1 MKQKLMPFSAL
12 LIISISIIFLLPWT
26 ISANENTDKDI
37 VNTDN
42 TVEDASNT
50 VEDASDIVED
60 ASDTVEDASDTVE
73 DASNTVEDT
82 SNTVEDTSN
91 TVENTDNTVED
102 TSNTV
107 ENTDN
112 INGSI
117 LLPLNANISVEIN
130 YNESGPFK
138 MGDVVNIT
146 ATFDKPVV
154 SAYLTVSDDV
164 SSPINMVNVNDTTW
178 YCEYEVPE
186 GVNGA
191 VNVTVLADDSKGNKV
206 GKTDIDAFVI
216 DGISPDFTEN
226 VVDDISPDFTENVV
240 DDISPDFTENVVDD
254 TSPDFTENEP
264 SEFVSTNLVLFN
276 FSASDDLDDDITYT
290 LYING
295 SENSTGVIA
304 KDECKEV
311 EVNLDDGYYTWEVK
325 LEDKTGNI
333 GSSDVHKLYVDTKAP
348 EVALVSPEDSLVNT
362 EGFVNFSFISDDDF
376 TAQHKD
382 LNLRY
387 RVDIA
392 AEDADED
399 TDEDTDENADGLWSG
414 TMRPGEYIQI
424 PVDSL
429 SEGAYEWSVYIEDE
443 AGNNITSDSRSFY
456 VNKEGLKVSLTSPNK
471 GGAPAN
477 KTFNFCVSGGTG
489 LPFEYKLL
497 INGEEVENST
507 CEESEDGTLTVGGDL
522 FNNYSVNAAVAD
534 GEDLMWT
541 VNITDCA
548 GNTYE
553 PQPYH
558 FSLNTLAPAR
568 VANLSVKDAPGVTN
582 WSYTY
587 DQPRL
592 YVSWNANT
600 EKDLAPT
607 PYEAFISDFEPQSIE
622 DMKKVKSTSDTSL
635 YIEEYG
641 GNPLIYGE
649 DYWVAVIS
657 RDNAGNYNKCF
668 VAIFGPVQTFEDMNV
683 TLDQGWNLKSVPKR
697 LLASNAS
704 PESVFGKGSTVLYW
718 NGKCWKSPET
728 IEPCKGYW
736 IYSPEAFENNIKFK
750 PMSFNNTTPDVP
762 ASLNLVPGWQIIGS
776 TSTQPASWS
785 TTLASLKDPI
795 IDYKFSNLVTYSHHE
810 GWSGTIP
817 DLGLAN
823 MLVGGGSATSGGVLI
838 NYSGS
843 GPAGTLQYKG
853 MMVPGQGYWVHMNKE
868 GTYDSIESVYD
879 CQNSSES
886 DGTVDNGTTDVGT
899 DDDVSTDNGTSDVGI
914 SDVGTSNIGVSDDG
928 TSDVGVSD
936 DGNSD
941 VGTTDVGITDV
952 GVSDDG
958 TSDVGT
964 TDIET

>member
-26 ISANENTDKDI
+26 ISANENTDKAI

-50 VEDASDIVED
+50 VEDASNNVE
-60 ASDTVEDASDTVE
+60 
-73 DASNTVEDT
+73 NT
-82 SNTVEDTSN
+82 SNN
-91 TVENTDNTVED
+91 VENTDNT
-102 TSNTV
+102 
-107 ENTDN
+107 
-112 INGSI
+112 NGSI

-146 ATFDKPVV
+146 AAFDKPVV

-164 SSPINMVNVNDTTW
+164 SSPLDMVNVNDTTW

-191 VNVTVLADDSKGNKV
+191 VNVTVLADDSEGNKV
-206 GKTDIDAFVI
+206 GKTDIDAFV
-216 DGISPDFTEN
+216 F
-226 VVDDISPDFTENVV
+226 DDISPELTE
-240 DDISPDFTENVVDD
+240 TVVDD
-254 TSPDFTENEP
+254 TSPELTENEP

-304 KDECKEV
+304 KDECKKV

-325 LEDKTGNI
+325 LKDKAGNI
-333 GSSDVHKLYVDTKAP
+333 GSNDVHKLYVDTKAP
-348 EVALVSPEDSLVNT
+348 EVALVSPEDGLVNT
-362 EGFVNFSFISDDDF
+362 EGPVNFSFISDDF
-376 TAQHKD
+376 TAQYKD
-382 LNLRY
+382 LNLTY
-387 RVDIA
+387 RVDIGD
-392 AEDADED
+392 EDAD
-399 TDEDTDENADGLWSG
+399 GLRSG

-429 SEGAYEWSVYIEDE
+429 SEGAYGWSVYIEDE
-443 AGNNITSDSRSFY
+443 AGNNITSASRNFY
-456 VNKEGLKVSLTSPNK
+456 VNKEGLKVSLASPNN
-471 GGAPAN
+471 GDAPAN
-477 KTFNFCVSGGTG
+477 KTFNFRVSGGTG
-489 LPFEYKLL
+489 LPFDYKLL
-497 INGEEVENST
+497 INGEEVKSN
-507 CEESEDGTLTVGGDL
+507 CEESENNTLTVGED
-522 FNNYSVNAAVAD
+522 FANTYSVNAAVAD
-534 GEDLMWT
+534 GKDLMWT

-558 FSLNTLAPAR
+558 FSLNTVAPAR
-568 VANLSVKDAPGVTN
+568 VANLSVKDAPGETN

-641 GNPLIYGE
+641 GKPLIYGK

-657 RDNAGNYNKCF
+657 RDNARNYNKCF
-668 VAIFGPVQTFEDMNV
+668 VAICGPVQTFEDMNV

-697 LLASNAS
+697 LLESNAS

-728 IEPCKGYW
+728 IESYKGYW

-750 PMSFNNTTPDVP
+750 PISFNNTTPDVS
-762 ASLNLVPGWQIIGS
+762 ASLSLAPGWQIIGS

-817 DLGLAN
+817 ELGLTN
-823 MLVGGGSATSGGVLI
+823 MLIGGGSATSSGVLI

-853 MMVPGQGYWVHMNKE
+853 MMVPGQGYWVHMKKE
-868 GTYDSIESVYD
+868 GTYDSIESVYN

-899 DDDVSTDNGTSDVGI
+899 DDVSTDNGTSDV
-914 SDVGTSNIGVSDDG
+914 GVSDDG
-928 TSDVGVSD
+928 TSDVGVSDDGTSDVGVSDDGNCDVGVSEDGNSDVGVID

-958 TSDVGT
+958 ASDVGT

>member
-26 ISANENTDKDI
+26 ISANENTDKAI

-50 VEDASDIVED
+50 VEDASNTVEGASNTVED

-73 DASNTVEDT
+73 DTSNIVEDTSNTVEDT

-91 TVENTDNTVED
+91 TVENTDNTVE
-102 TSNTV
+102 
-107 ENTDN
+107 NTDN

-117 LLPLNANISVEIN
+117 LLPLNANISVEVN

-164 SSPINMVNVNDTTW
+164 SSSINMVNVNDTTW

-186 GVNGA
+186 GVNSA

-216 DGISPDFTEN
+216 DSISPDFTKN
-226 VVDDISPDFTENVV
+226 VIDDP
-240 DDISPDFTENVVDD
+240 
-254 TSPDFTENEP
+254 SPDFTENEP

-348 EVALVSPEDSLVNT
+348 EVALVYPEDGLVNT
-362 EGFVNFSFISDDDF
+362 EGSVNISFISDDDF

-382 LNLRY
+382 LNLSY
-387 RVDIA
+387 QVDIA

-399 TDEDTDENADGLWSG
+399 ADENADGLWSG
-414 TMRPGEYIQI
+414 TMRAGEYIQI

-429 SEGAYEWSVYIEDE
+429 SEGAYGWSVYIEDE

-456 VNKEGLKVSLTSPNK
+456 VNIEGLKVSLTSPNK
-471 GGAPAN
+471 GDAPAN
-477 KTFNFCVSGGTG
+477 KTFNFCVSGGSG

-497 INGEEVENST
+497 INGEEVENSN
-507 CEESEDGTLTVGGDL
+507 CEQSEDGTLTVGGDL

-582 WSYTY
+582 
-587 DQPRL
+587 
-592 YVSWNANT
+592 
-600 EKDLAPT
+600 
-607 PYEAFISDFEPQSIE
+607 
-622 DMKKVKSTSDTSL
+622 
-635 YIEEYG
+635 
-641 GNPLIYGE
+641 
-649 DYWVAVIS
+649 
-657 RDNAGNYNKCF
+657 
-668 VAIFGPVQTFEDMNV
+668 
-683 TLDQGWNLKSVPKR
+683 
-697 LLASNAS
+697 
-704 PESVFGKGSTVLYW
+704 
-718 NGKCWKSPET
+718 
-728 IEPCKGYW
+728 
-736 IYSPEAFENNIKFK
+736 
-750 PMSFNNTTPDVP
+750 
-762 ASLNLVPGWQIIGS
+762 
-776 TSTQPASWS
+776 
-785 TTLASLKDPI
+785 
-795 IDYKFSNLVTYSHHE
+795 
-810 GWSGTIP
+810 
-817 DLGLAN
+817 
-823 MLVGGGSATSGGVLI
+823 
-838 NYSGS
+838 
-843 GPAGTLQYKG
+843 
-853 MMVPGQGYWVHMNKE
+853 
-868 GTYDSIESVYD
+868 
-879 CQNSSES
+879 
-886 DGTVDNGTTDVGT
+886 
-899 DDDVSTDNGTSDVGI
+899 
-914 SDVGTSNIGVSDDG
+914 
-928 TSDVGVSD
+928 
-936 DGNSD
+936 
-941 VGTTDVGITDV
+941 
-952 GVSDDG
+952 
-958 TSDVGT
+958 
-964 TDIET
+964 

>member
-26 ISANENTDKDI
+26 ISANENTDKAI

-50 VEDASDIVED
+50 VEGASN
-60 ASDTVEDASDTVE
+60 TVEDASDTVE
-73 DASNTVEDT
+73 DTSNIVEDT

-91 TVENTDNTVED
+91 TVENTD
-102 TSNTV
+102 NTV

-117 LLPLNANISVEIN
+117 LLPLNANISVEVN

-164 SSPINMVNVNDTTW
+164 SSSINMVNVNDTTW

-186 GVNGA
+186 GVNSA

-216 DGISPDFTEN
+216 DSISPDFTKN
-226 VVDDISPDFTENVV
+226 VIDDP
-240 DDISPDFTENVVDD
+240 
-254 TSPDFTENEP
+254 SPDFTENEP

-348 EVALVSPEDSLVNT
+348 EVALVYPEDGLVNT
-362 EGFVNFSFISDDDF
+362 EGSVNISFISDDDF

-382 LNLRY
+382 LNLSY
-387 RVDIA
+387 QVDIA

-399 TDEDTDENADGLWSG
+399 ADENADGLWSG
-414 TMRPGEYIQI
+414 TMRAGEYIQI

-429 SEGAYEWSVYIEDE
+429 SEGAYGWSVYIEDE

-456 VNKEGLKVSLTSPNK
+456 VNIEGLKVSLTSPNK
-471 GGAPAN
+471 GDAPAN
-477 KTFNFCVSGGTG
+477 KTFNFCVSGGSG

-497 INGEEVENST
+497 INGEEVENSN
-507 CEESEDGTLTVGGDL
+507 CEQSEDGTLTVGGDL

-582 WSYTY
+582 
-587 DQPRL
+587 
-592 YVSWNANT
+592 
-600 EKDLAPT
+600 
-607 PYEAFISDFEPQSIE
+607 
-622 DMKKVKSTSDTSL
+622 
-635 YIEEYG
+635 
-641 GNPLIYGE
+641 
-649 DYWVAVIS
+649 
-657 RDNAGNYNKCF
+657 
-668 VAIFGPVQTFEDMNV
+668 
-683 TLDQGWNLKSVPKR
+683 
-697 LLASNAS
+697 
-704 PESVFGKGSTVLYW
+704 
-718 NGKCWKSPET
+718 
-728 IEPCKGYW
+728 
-736 IYSPEAFENNIKFK
+736 
-750 PMSFNNTTPDVP
+750 
-762 ASLNLVPGWQIIGS
+762 
-776 TSTQPASWS
+776 
-785 TTLASLKDPI
+785 
-795 IDYKFSNLVTYSHHE
+795 
-810 GWSGTIP
+810 
-817 DLGLAN
+817 
-823 MLVGGGSATSGGVLI
+823 
-838 NYSGS
+838 
-843 GPAGTLQYKG
+843 
-853 MMVPGQGYWVHMNKE
+853 
-868 GTYDSIESVYD
+868 
-879 CQNSSES
+879 
-886 DGTVDNGTTDVGT
+886 
-899 DDDVSTDNGTSDVGI
+899 
-914 SDVGTSNIGVSDDG
+914 
-928 TSDVGVSD
+928 
-936 DGNSD
+936 
-941 VGTTDVGITDV
+941 
-952 GVSDDG
+952 
-958 TSDVGT
+958 
-964 TDIET
+964 

>member
-26 ISANENTDKDI
+26 ISANENTDKAI

-50 VEDASDIVED
+50 VEDASNTVED

-73 DASNTVEDT
+73 DASDTVEDTSNTVEDTSNTVEDASDTVEDTSNTVEDT

-91 TVENTDNTVED
+91 TVENTD
-102 TSNTV
+102 NTV

-154 SAYLTVSDDV
+154 SAYLMVSDDV

-206 GKTDIDAFVI
+206 GKTDIDAFV
-216 DGISPDFTEN
+216 
-226 VVDDISPDFTENVV
+226 VDDISPDFTETVV
-240 DDISPDFTENVVDD
+240 DDISQDFTETVIDD
-254 TSPDFTENEP
+254 TSPEFAENEP

-325 LEDKTGNI
+325 LKDKTGNI
-333 GSSDVHKLYVDTKAP
+333 GSSDVYKLYVDTKAP
-348 EVALVSPEDSLVNT
+348 EVALVSPEDGLVNT
-362 EGFVNFSFISDDDF
+362 EGPVNFSFISDDDF

-382 LNLRY
+382 LNLSY
-387 RVDIA
+387 RVDIT
-392 AEDADED
+392 AEDA
-399 TDEDTDENADGLWSG
+399 DEDTDENADGLWSG

-443 AGNNITSDSRSFY
+443 AGNNITSESRSFY

-471 GGAPAN
+471 GDAPAN

-558 FSLNTLAPAR
+558 FSLNTVAPAR

-635 YIEEYG
+635 YIEECGGKPLVYG
-641 GNPLIYGE
+641 K

-668 VAIFGPVQTFEDMNV
+668 VAICGPVQTFEDMNV

-728 IEPCKGYW
+728 IESYKGYW

-795 IDYKFSNLVTYSHHE
+795 IEYKFSNLVTYSHHE

-817 DLGLAN
+817 ELGLAN
-823 MLVGGGSATSGGVLI
+823 MLIGGGSATSGRVLI

-879 CQNSSES
+879 RQNSSES
-886 DGTVDNGTTDVGT
+886 DGTVDNGTTAVGT
-899 DDDVSTDNGTSDVGI
+899 DDDVSTDNGTSDVGT
-914 SDVGTSNIGVSDDG
+914 SDVVVSDDG

-936 DGNSD
+936 D
-941 VGTTDVGITDV
+941 GITDV

>member
-1 MKQKLMPFSAL
+1 MPFSAL

-26 ISANENTDKDI
+26 ISANENTDKAI

-50 VEDASDIVED
+50 VEDASNTVEGASNTVED

-73 DASNTVEDT
+73 DTSNIVEDTSNTVEDT

-91 TVENTDNTVED
+91 TVENTDNTVE
-102 TSNTV
+102 
-107 ENTDN
+107 NTDN

-117 LLPLNANISVEIN
+117 LLPLNANISVEVN

-164 SSPINMVNVNDTTW
+164 SSSINMVNVNDTTW

-186 GVNGA
+186 GVNSA

-216 DGISPDFTEN
+216 DSISPDFTKN
-226 VVDDISPDFTENVV
+226 VIDDP
-240 DDISPDFTENVVDD
+240 
-254 TSPDFTENEP
+254 SPDFTENEP

-348 EVALVSPEDSLVNT
+348 EVALVYPEDGLVNT
-362 EGFVNFSFISDDDF
+362 EGSVNISFISDDDF

-382 LNLRY
+382 LNLSY
-387 RVDIA
+387 QVDIA

-399 TDEDTDENADGLWSG
+399 ADENADGLWSG
-414 TMRPGEYIQI
+414 TMRAGEYIQI

-429 SEGAYEWSVYIEDE
+429 SEGAYGWSVYIEDE

-456 VNKEGLKVSLTSPNK
+456 VNIEGLKVSLTSPNK
-471 GGAPAN
+471 GDAPAN
-477 KTFNFCVSGGTG
+477 KTFNFCVSGGSG

-497 INGEEVENST
+497 INGEEVENSN
-507 CEESEDGTLTVGGDL
+507 CEQSEDGTLTVGGDL

-582 WSYTY
+582 
-587 DQPRL
+587 
-592 YVSWNANT
+592 
-600 EKDLAPT
+600 
-607 PYEAFISDFEPQSIE
+607 
-622 DMKKVKSTSDTSL
+622 
-635 YIEEYG
+635 
-641 GNPLIYGE
+641 
-649 DYWVAVIS
+649 
-657 RDNAGNYNKCF
+657 
-668 VAIFGPVQTFEDMNV
+668 
-683 TLDQGWNLKSVPKR
+683 
-697 LLASNAS
+697 
-704 PESVFGKGSTVLYW
+704 
-718 NGKCWKSPET
+718 
-728 IEPCKGYW
+728 
-736 IYSPEAFENNIKFK
+736 
-750 PMSFNNTTPDVP
+750 
-762 ASLNLVPGWQIIGS
+762 
-776 TSTQPASWS
+776 
-785 TTLASLKDPI
+785 
-795 IDYKFSNLVTYSHHE
+795 
-810 GWSGTIP
+810 
-817 DLGLAN
+817 
-823 MLVGGGSATSGGVLI
+823 
-838 NYSGS
+838 
-843 GPAGTLQYKG
+843 
-853 MMVPGQGYWVHMNKE
+853 
-868 GTYDSIESVYD
+868 
-879 CQNSSES
+879 
-886 DGTVDNGTTDVGT
+886 
-899 DDDVSTDNGTSDVGI
+899 
-914 SDVGTSNIGVSDDG
+914 
-928 TSDVGVSD
+928 
-936 DGNSD
+936 
-941 VGTTDVGITDV
+941 
-952 GVSDDG
+952 
-958 TSDVGT
+958 
-964 TDIET
+964 